1 MKQFLLAAHIGGIK
15 ARLSLLAP
23 EQVKSS
29 KNFFKSLHETR
40 YPIGDFQDIVPMV
53 RQFLKE
59 SKQVLKS
66 DNPIVPDK
74 ACFAVAAPIEHNK
87 CKFTNLNLQ
96 IDGDRLVQK
105 LGIGKIQL
113 INDFQAI
120 AYGLQPPLDGCDYVT
135 LQKGKPD
142 KNGLIAVM
150 GAATGLGKAFLVKQ
164 NGDYRAYATEGGH
177 VDFTPHNDQEFR
189 LSQYI
194 LKQMG
199 DRNKNLPGVSAEQIV
214 SGRGIVAI
222 YSFLRDEEHYSES
235 PQIGPIIKTWQKEDG
250 ICREVVDPAALI
262 TAAALAKGDRLCE
275 KAMQMFVEAYGSELG
290 NFALQFLPYG
300 GLYVAGG
307 IAPQILPLIQEG
319 TFLNAF
325 FQKDCGKTL
334 LEELKKIPIYVVIN
348 LKMGLKGAVRY
359 VTTYI

>member
-1 MKQFLLAAHIGGIK
+1 MKQFLLAVHLGGTK
-15 ARLSLLAP
+15 ARLSLLPP
-23 EQVKSS
+23 ETSS
-29 KNFFKSLHETR
+29 KNSFKSLYETR
-40 YPIGDFQDIVPMV
+40 YPIGDFQDIVPMI

-66 DNPIVPDK
+66 DNPIVPEK
-74 ACFAVAAPIEHNK
+74 ACFAVAAPIDDNK

-96 IDGDRLVQK
+96 IDGDRLMQK

-113 INDFQAI
+113 INDFQAV
-120 AYGLQPPLDGCDYVT
+120 AYGLQPPIDEYDCVT
-135 LQKGKPD
+135 LQKGKPHKD
-142 KNGLIAVM
+142 GLMAVI
-150 GAATGLGKAFLVKQ
+150 GAATGLGKAFLIKQ
-164 NGDYRAYATEGGH
+164 DRDYRAYATEGGH
-177 VDFTPHNDQEFR
+177 IGFTPHTDQEFQ

-194 LKQMG
+194 LKHTR
-199 DRNKNLPGVSAEQIV
+199 DNNNHNLPGVSVEQIV